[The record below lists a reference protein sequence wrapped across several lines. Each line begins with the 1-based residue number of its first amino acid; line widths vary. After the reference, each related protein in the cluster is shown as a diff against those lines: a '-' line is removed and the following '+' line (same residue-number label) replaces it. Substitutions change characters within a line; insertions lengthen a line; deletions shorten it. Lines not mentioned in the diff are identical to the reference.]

1 MAAIHKGSTL
11 LPTPMPLQV
20 IRFNPKETVM
30 KSTLKLSLIGALLA
44 VAGVSFAMGPM
55 GGGQCDP
62 MMGGMQGQ
70 YSKHGRMGKGDP
82 ARMQAM
88 MEQRQAA
95 IKAQLKLTAV
105 QEPAWASYTA
115 AVKPPAG
122 LMAMQ
127 RPDPAEM
134 AKLSTPERIEKMKK
148 LQTERHTAMTTAMD
162 KRAEA
167 TKVFYAVLTPEQQKT
182 FDAATLPGQ
191 GRGQGSRQG
200 PRPGQGPMQPKS

>member
-1 MAAIHKGSTL
+1 
-11 LPTPMPLQV
+11 
-20 IRFNPKETVM
+20 M

-62 MMGGMQGQ
+62 MMGGMQGH
-70 YSKHGRMGKGDP
+70 KMHGGMGKGDP
-82 ARMQAM
+82 AKMQAM
-88 MEQRQAA
+88 MDSRQTA
-95 IKAQLKLTAV
+95 IKTQLKLTAA

-115 AVKPPAG
+115 AIKPPAD
-122 LMAMQ
+122 MMTMQ

-148 LQTERHTAMTTAMD
+148 MQTERHTAMTAAMD

-167 TKVFYAVLTPEQQKT
+167 TKTFYATLTPEQQKA

-191 GRGQGSRQG
+191 GRGQSSR
-200 PRPGQGPMQPKS
+200 RGQGPMMQPKS

>member
-1 MAAIHKGSTL
+1 MAALHKPGTL
-11 LPTPMPLQV
+11 LLTPMPLQV

-55 GGGQCDP
+55 SGGQCDP
-62 MMGGMQGQ
+62 MMGGMHGM
-70 YSKHGRMGKGDP
+70 HGRMGKGDP
-82 ARMQAM
+82 AKMQAM
-88 MEQRQAA
+88 MDSRQAA
-95 IKAQLKLTAV
+95 IKAQLKLTAA
-105 QEPAWASYTA
+105 QEPAWTTYTA
-115 AVKPPAG
+115 AIKPAAE

-148 LQTERHTAMTTAMD
+148 LQTERHTAMTAAMD

-167 TKVFYAVLTPEQQKT
+167 TKTFYATLTPEQQKT

-191 GRGQGSRQG
+191 GRGQGSR
-200 PRPGQGPMQPKS
+200 RGQGPMMQPAQ